1 MQDKY
6 AREYWRANIKL
17 LATLL
22 SIWFFI
28 SFLCGIVLADWLD
41 NIRFAGF
48 KLGFWIAQ
56 QGSIYVFI
64 ILILVYVKAMDKL
77 DSKYRL
83 HHPSATHHSSKTNTS
98 SNTPSKDQP
107 VNDHAESTEGR
118 ES

>member
-17 LATLL
+17 LTVLL

-28 SFLCGIVLADWLD
+28 SYLCGIVLADWLD
-41 NIRFAGF
+41 NFRFAGF

-64 ILILVYVKAMDKL
+64 ALILVYVKAMDKL
-77 DSKYRL
+77 DNLYRQ
-83 HHPSATHHSSKTNTS
+83 HHPANENNHANAQHDPSEASSAKHHPDTS
-98 SNTPSKDQP
+98 GGKGS
-107 VNDHAESTEGR
+107 
-118 ES
+118 

>member
-6 AREYWRANIKL
+6 AREYWRANIRL
-17 LATLL
+17 LAILL

-28 SFLCGIVLADWLD
+28 SYLCGIVLADWLD

-64 ILILVYVKAMDKL
+64 ALILVYVRAMDKL
-77 DSKYRL
+77 DNQYRQ
-83 HHPSATHHSSKTNTS
+83 HHPSTDPDHSTAHHV
-98 SNTPSKDQP
+98 PSDAPVKD
-107 VNDHAESTEGR
+107 HTETTGGHGA
-118 ES
+118 